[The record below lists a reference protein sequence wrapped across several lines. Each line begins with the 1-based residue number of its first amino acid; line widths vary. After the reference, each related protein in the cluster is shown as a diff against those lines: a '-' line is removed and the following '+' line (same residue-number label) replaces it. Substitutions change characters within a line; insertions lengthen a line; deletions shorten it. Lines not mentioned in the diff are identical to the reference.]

1 MLLFFG
7 YLIWFIRHL
16 PSQKAKKYGGFCI
29 VAVFAVLAVVM
40 VVTNGAGEQNIGRIF
55 TVFRYSSTW
64 KGRILYDLDA
74 LKMIAKY
81 PFGMGY
87 HGYAYVQGRM
97 QTGVYKTLFVH
108 NDWLQAALDLG
119 ILPAVLFAAVMLRQL
134 LKGSQSSM
142 QKQILLLIM
151 LHMLVD
157 FDLQFTAIGLLGLLC
172 LDYGKAEGS
181 LKKKTKIE
189 DCIFLTV
196 ISVGCIYFCIP
207 FLLDYVGEHQKALSF
222 YGAYT
227 PAQLAVMEGSRSAE
241 EATSAA
247 EQILTHNTHL
257 AEVYQYLAYGA
268 LEKENYEES
277 FINMEKAI
285 SCDIYA
291 KELYDEYE
299 EILSQAEKVQ
309 GSDQSERRA
318 WIQNKKQE
326 VLKKSSSLAYELN
339 DRPQL

>member
-1 MLLFFG
+1 
-7 YLIWFIRHL
+7 
-16 PSQKAKKYGGFCI
+16 
-29 VAVFAVLAVVM
+29 M

-157 FDLQFTAIGLLGLLC
+157 FDLQFTAIGLL
-172 LDYGKAEGS
+172 
-181 LKKKTKIE
+181 
-189 DCIFLTV
+189 
-196 ISVGCIYFCIP
+196 
-207 FLLDYVGEHQKALSF
+207 
-222 YGAYT
+222 
-227 PAQLAVMEGSRSAE
+227 
-241 EATSAA
+241 
-247 EQILTHNTHL
+247 
-257 AEVYQYLAYGA
+257 
-268 LEKENYEES
+268 
-277 FINMEKAI
+277 
-285 SCDIYA
+285 
-291 KELYDEYE
+291 
-299 EILSQAEKVQ
+299 
-309 GSDQSERRA
+309 
-318 WIQNKKQE
+318 
-326 VLKKSSSLAYELN
+326 
-339 DRPQL
+339 

>member
-1 MLLFFG
+1 
-7 YLIWFIRHL
+7 
-16 PSQKAKKYGGFCI
+16 
-29 VAVFAVLAVVM
+29 
-40 VVTNGAGEQNIGRIF
+40 
-55 TVFRYSSTW
+55 
-64 KGRILYDLDA
+64 
-74 LKMIAKY
+74 
-81 PFGMGY
+81 
-87 HGYAYVQGRM
+87 
-97 QTGVYKTLFVH
+97 
-108 NDWLQAALDLG
+108 
-119 ILPAVLFAAVMLRQL
+119 MLRQL

-268 LEKENYEES
+268 LEKKIMKKALSIWKKPFPVIFMRKNYMTS
-277 FINMEKAI
+277 T
-285 SCDIYA
+285 
-291 KELYDEYE
+291 
-299 EILSQAEKVQ
+299 
-309 GSDQSERRA
+309 
-318 WIQNKKQE
+318 KKF
-326 VLKKSSSLAYELN
+326 
-339 DRPQL
+339 